1 MDVLEK
7 GGQIE
12 RERGVYYIQLG
23 ISLPSNS
30 FPAGRRPLRRLVQL
44 VAISA
49 TPSTIPPL
57 IHLLL
62 LVALACSPKSVTK
75 KVSALSAPLPV
86 SYGPLV
92 FWYLQKCHH
101 KKIEGFPNIVEYQ
114 KTETIPLPISIL
126 SARHSLQLYYWLAYR
141 YPLWTQM
148 TQFMESPILRFV
160 TIF

>member
-62 LVALACSPKSVTK
+62 LPAPPKVSPKKCHQKCQPYLPLYPFPMALLSFDIFKSVTTK
-75 KVSALSAPLPV
+75 KLKVSPTLWSIKTLKPFL
-86 SYGPLV
+86 
-92 FWYLQKCHH
+92 
-101 KKIEGFPNIVEYQ
+101 FPF
-114 KTETIPLPISIL
+114 
-126 SARHSLQLYYWLAYR
+126 LYCQQDTLCSCITGLHIDTHCE
-141 YPLWTQM
+141 PK
-148 TQFMESPILRFV
+148 
-160 TIF
+160 